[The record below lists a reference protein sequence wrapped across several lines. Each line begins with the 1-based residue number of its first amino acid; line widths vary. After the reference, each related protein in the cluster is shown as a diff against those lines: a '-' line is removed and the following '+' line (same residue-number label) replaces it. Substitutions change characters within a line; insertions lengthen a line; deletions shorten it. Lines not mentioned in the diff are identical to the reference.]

1 MRQPVGYMLRGIA
14 AIGLIAGCG
23 TIAPESYDEGDRA
36 VSVSLDP
43 AVVERGQQLTVR
55 ALIQNRSDNLAN
67 YSSGSGCAYGVRI
80 VRKGVDYTPMIPGT
94 TNICTAA
101 ITSFPVPAQGS
112 REFPSHLTANA
123 PPGEYEVTVR
133 WILQPFVREVTTKM
147 VIR

>member
-1 MRQPVGYMLRGIA
+1 MRQPIGSILTGIA

-23 TIAPESYDEGDRA
+23 TVAPESYDEGDRA
-36 VSVSLDP
+36 VSVLLEP
-43 AVVERGQQLTVR
+43 AVVERGQQVTVR
-55 ALIQNRSDNLAN
+55 AVIQNRSDNLAN
-67 YSSGSGCAYGVRI
+67 YSSGSGCAYGVRV
-80 VRKGVDYTPMIPGT
+80 VRKGVDFTPAIPRT

-112 REFPSHLTANA
+112 REFLSHLTATA